1 MEEFIVT
8 NNTSFANVAIDTVND
23 IVQDV
28 TNHVDDIYIC
38 KTNIKKTGKRRNP
51 EFAHDTDVGLDMYPC
66 SLSLE
71 SYSGNSYKIELTE
84 DESFTERQ
92 IIEAED
98 LEKLQ
103 FPFWKRIINFL
114 MGKEHRLGWKRLKFD
129 TGIAIDPE
137 ITCFYYGAPNSRVV
151 KTDVILQ
158 NSVGIIDPT
167 YRGTIRF
174 FYRNM
179 ENGFI
184 RDSVKSL
191 CNCCGQIFPAL
202 RIKPKLNFVD
212 KLSTTERGE
221 GGFGSSV
228 K

>member
-1 MEEFIVT
+1 MEEFIVKD
-8 NNTSFANVAIDTVND
+8 NLHFADAAIDTVNG
-23 IVQDV
+23 IVQDISS
-28 TNHVDDIYIC
+28 NLDDIYIC

-51 EFAHDTDVGLDMYPC
+51 EFAHDTDVGLDMYPI
-66 SLSLE
+66 SVTLE
-71 SYSGNSYKIELTE
+71 SYSGNSYKLDLTE
-84 DESFTERQ
+84 DESFIERQ
-92 IIEAED
+92 IIEAEN

-103 FPFWKRIINFL
+103 FPVWKRIINL
-114 MGKEHRLGWKRLKFD
+114 LSGKEYRLGWKRLKFD

-137 ITCFYYGAPNSRVV
+137 IRCFYYGVPNSRVV

-174 FYRNM
+174 FYRNF

-184 RDSVKSL
+184 RDTVKSL

-202 RIKPKLNFVD
+202 RIKPIINFVD
-212 KLSTTERGE
+212 KLSATERGD
-221 GGFGSSV
+221 GGFGSSA

>member
-8 NNTSFANVAIDTVND
+8 NNTRFADVAIDTVNG
-23 IVQDV
+23 IIQDM

-84 DESFTERQ
+84 DDSFTERQ

-151 KTDVILQ
+151 KTDVDCRHSASQ
-158 NSVGIIDPT
+158 DVAAFSAE
-167 YRGTIRF
+167 R
-174 FYRNM
+174 
-179 ENGFI
+179 
-184 RDSVKSL
+184 RDGSAFAPV
-191 CNCCGQIFPAL
+191 
-202 RIKPKLNFVD
+202 
-212 KLSTTERGE
+212 RGE
-221 GGFGSSV
+221 FLRGGRGCIGAKAFTRARGGRLTV
-228 K
+228 FEGHAV